1 MRNKSFIKGSLPWI
15 IIGGV
20 FGLIWGSLL
29 VFNININLINTF
41 KYIGYVIFVLSVI
54 FWFMSIFLIIS
65 CKKNI
70 NTKKID
76 YDKMEEEIDITISLS
91 SISLILQF
99 LAFGLIFYG
108 MKIEIFNF
116 KNIFN
121 TIIYIVFIAICFS
134 VSYIQYLCVEYNKK
148 INPEKRGNAM
158 DANFSKEWYASCDEA
173 QKKLIGEVCYK
184 TFMITNQ
191 IFSFMFLALI
201 FIGTFID
208 IGVFSILLIGLVN
221 IINNVAFYVIAYNLE
236 HRKK

>member
-121 TIIYIVFIAICFS
+121 AIIYIVFIAICFS

-201 FIGTFID
+201 FIGTFIN